1 MDLSWLNV
9 DKLCGD
15 VDLSQHPATVDL
27 SNVTWLEPFAIVYLG
42 MFLRFHRLQGKS
54 FQVRLPRSRAARA
67 YLSTQNFWERFNFDP
82 QSVADT
88 GLRRLTNSTS
98 LSDIVDIERVP
109 QAAENASDA
118 VLVVLR
124 SVAARLPREAIAELT
139 AELVDNFAQHSE
151 RNLAAFMVQ
160 YYPAKHRV
168 VLAIGDCGIGI
179 RGSLASVERYR
190 DVASLP
196 HWEAALL
203 AFEPQVT
210 RKGEGGTG
218 LTDVR
223 DTIIEM
229 GGSLVL
235 STGDGYVRV
244 ASGETEYGAMAY
256 DLSGVQIELTFPGN
270 R

>member
-9 DKLCGD
+9 DKLCAE
-15 VDLSQHPATVDL
+15 VDLSQDPAIVDL
-27 SNVTWLEPFAIVYLG
+27 SNVTSFEPFAIVYLG

-54 FQVRLPRSRAARA
+54 FQVRLPQSAAARA

-82 QSVADT
+82 QSVADA

-98 LSDIVDIERVP
+98 LIERVSRV
-109 QAAENASDA
+109 AEDAGDA

-139 AELVDNFAQHSE
+139 AELIDNFAQHSE
-151 RNLAAFMVQ
+151 RNLAAFMLQ
-160 YYPAKHRV
+160 YYPTKHRV
-168 VLAIGDCGIGI
+168 VLAIGDCGTGI
-179 RGSLASVERYR
+179 RESLASVERYHH
-190 DVASLP
+190 VASQP

-210 RKGEGGTG
+210 RKSEGGTG

-223 DTIIEM
+223 ATIIEM
-229 GGSLVL
+229 GGNLVL
-235 STGDGYVRV
+235 ATGNGYVHV

-256 DLSGVQIELTFPGN
+256 DLPGVQIELTSPEN